1 MDVSAY
7 LKRINHRGSA
17 KPTIETL
24 RVLHRAHLLTVPFEN
39 LDIHLG
45 NPIVLE
51 EGALF
56 DKIINSRRGGYCYEL
71 NGLFAWL
78 LRQLGYRV
86 TMFGAATNSK
96 YRGGGQ
102 DVDHLTLLV
111 ELGERWIADVGFG
124 DAYRLPLRLDER
136 GEQQGVGNTYRIDQK
151 DGHWELWDL
160 ARGKPEL
167 SYTFSLTPH
176 QLTDFQ
182 GANLY
187 YQTSPE
193 SGFRR
198 KRICSRAIAD
208 GLVSLSDDRLIIT
221 RNGQRHETPLAG
233 EQDFVRA
240 LRRHFGIKFQGGQS
254 LQQK

>member
-7 LKRINHRGSA
+7 LKRLNYRGSTQ
-17 KPTIETL
+17 PTVETL
-24 RVLHRAHLLTVPFEN
+24 RALHRAHLLAVPFEN

-45 NPIVLE
+45 RPIVLD

-56 DKIINSRRGGYCYEL
+56 DKIISSRRGGYCYEL

-86 TMFGAATNSK
+86 TMFGAVTNTT
-96 YRGGGQ
+96 YRGGGL
-102 DVDHLTLLV
+102 DLDHLVLLV

-136 GEQQGVGNTYRIDQK
+136 GEQHGAGNTYRIDQE
-151 DGHWELWDL
+151 DDHWALRNHETGEW
-160 ARGKPEL
+160 EL

-176 QLTDFQ
+176 QLTDFEEK
-182 GANLY
+182 NHY
-187 YQTSPE
+187 WQTGTE
-193 SGFRR
+193 SSFRR
-198 KRICSRAIAD
+198 KRICSRAVAGGRI
-208 GLVSLSDDRLIIT
+208 SLSDDRLIIT
-221 RNGQRHETPLAG
+221 RKGQRHETPLAG

-240 LRRHFGIKFQGGQS
+240 LRKHFGIAFQGGQS
-254 LQQK
+254 LQWK